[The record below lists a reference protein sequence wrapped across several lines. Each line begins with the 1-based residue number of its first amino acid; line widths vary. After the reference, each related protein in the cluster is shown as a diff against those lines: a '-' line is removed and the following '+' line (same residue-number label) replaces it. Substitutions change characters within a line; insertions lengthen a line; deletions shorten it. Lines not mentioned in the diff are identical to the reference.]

1 MQHAIGEHALL
12 ADGRTAAL
20 VDPAGNIAWLCWPRV
35 DSSPVLFSLL
45 DDTQGGCFSL
55 RPATS
60 AIVASRSY
68 HDAGLV
74 LREER
79 GKWSYF
85 RLDEAAFERV
95 AVLTDLPKGVRA
107 HGDDRRSAA

>member
-1 MQHAIGEHALL
+1 MQHAIGAHALL

-20 VDPAGNIAWLCWPRV
+20 VDPDGNIAWLCWPRV

-55 RPATS
+55 RPAAAS
-60 AIVASRSY
+60 GLVASRRY

-74 LREER
+74 LRTEWRVDEET
-79 GKWSYF
+79 
-85 RLDEAAFERV
+85 
-95 AVLTDLPKGVRA
+95 VLVDDALAWDGPMALTRRVRA
-107 HGDDRRSAA
+107 PGSGR